1 MSADRPS
8 SDAGLVEA
16 LSGRLERLELYVA
29 RELVDWV
36 EGATLS
42 FAEMRVF
49 LAMADGRPRSGADLA
64 EAAGLSVDLTYPALH
79 SLTVRGWL
87 SEANR
92 SHCLTALGKEKADSL
107 SATRHAAVESFI
119 ASLPADERQDLAVGL
134 ASVRP

>member
-1 MSADRPS
+1 MSADSPS

-49 LAMADGRPRSGADLA
+49 LAMADAGR
-64 EAAGLSVDLTYPALH
+64 EAARIWRRRPGSRSTR
-79 SLTVRGWL
+79 SIRRCTVSPCVAGFPRP
-87 SEANR
+87 
-92 SHCLTALGKEKADSL
+92 TA
-107 SATRHAAVESFI
+107 ATA
-119 ASLPADERQDLAVGL
+119 
-134 ASVRP
+134 